1 MNKQEIEN
9 KFNVDE
15 NRCKYCNSSYMGCGM
30 MFCSQGYTTDMDCEG
45 KKFILDYNIDEIL
58 STQQLNSGWIP
69 VDRELPSSD
78 GRFEVTIKGTRGKR
92 HVEICNFHKNAK
104 GYPWGS
110 KWDSFHVIAW
120 RKRPEPW
127 KEVSQ

>member
-1 MNKQEIEN
+1 MNNQQAIKSMRN
-9 KFNVDE
+9 
-15 NRCKYCNSSYMGCGM
+15 
-30 MFCSQGYTTDMDCEG
+30 
-45 KKFILDYNIDEIL
+45 LDDLISITESEHESVRMAISAL
-58 STQQLNSGWIP
+58 TQLLNDGWIS

-110 KWDSFHVIAW
+110 KWDSFNVLAW

-127 KEVSQ
+127 EGDIQ